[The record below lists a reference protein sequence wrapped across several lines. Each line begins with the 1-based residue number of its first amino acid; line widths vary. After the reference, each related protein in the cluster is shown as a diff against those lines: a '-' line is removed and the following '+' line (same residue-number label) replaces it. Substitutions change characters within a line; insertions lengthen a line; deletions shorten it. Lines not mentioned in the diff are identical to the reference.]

1 MKTALLLACVAAA
14 VSSPSPSPAPVVD
27 PDAVARRLEEM
38 KAAHARELES
48 APEGPLRYAL
58 RLRQMSAED
67 QLVRLALMELPGD
80 QWQGPVGKKL
90 GDMMSAGDKA
100 NTAELKRLVARHG
113 WPRRDTVGAE
123 ADDAAWLLVQH
134 ADLDR
139 PFQKKMLALLDQ
151 LRRDGG
157 TAEKHYAY
165 LYDRVAVGEGRPQRY
180 GTQGGCREGAWRPD
194 PIEDEPGV
202 HARRR
207 EAGIMSMAENVARL
221 SASCGGTK

>member
-1 MKTALLLACVAAA
+1 MTPALLIAASLLAA
-14 VSSPSPSPAPVVD
+14 PAPAPAKPAVD
-27 PDAVARRLEEM
+27 PAAVARRLGEM

-67 QLVRLALMELPGD
+67 QLVRLALMELPAD

-100 NTAELKRLVARHG
+100 NTAELQRLIARYG

-123 ADDAAWLLVQH
+123 SDDAAWLLVQH

-139 PFQKKMLALLDQ
+139 PFQKRMLALLDR
-151 LRRDGG
+151 LRHDGG

-180 GTQGGCREGAWRPD
+180 GTQGGCRDGAWRPD
-194 PIEDEPGV
+194 PIEDEEGV

-207 EAGIMSMAENVARL
+207 EAGIMTLAENIERL
-221 SASCGGTK
+221 SPSCEAAR